1 MKVSLYDTEIE
12 IKELGCAHGHAPAT
26 PVPKSV
32 NIFVKVTNACN
43 ARCKF
48 CSNANLTKSIDSFN
62 HKKLW
67 EVVEE
72 LQRQKIRVNRINITG
87 GEPSIAVET
96 VHEILERAENHD
108 LLHLHL
114 NTNGLLPSSQELM
127 MHKRWDSISISLHH
141 YEINKLS
148 SLYGIDIPKEALK
161 FQDIDLYK
169 VNASCNLI
177 RGFVD
182 SEIEVKKMMNFIISL
197 GIPRLGFVSLMKVN
211 EFCKSHFIDYSEIAF
226 ECIPNMYFTESRNR
240 GNDCKCS
247 NYLYNNRG
255 KILEVYMRNY
265 SNPLYCESSL
275 IYDGEYFRQGF
286 HNDNI
291 II

>member
-1 MKVSLYDTEIE
+1 MNVNLYDTEIK

-26 PVPKSV
+26 PIPKSV

-48 CSNANLTKSIDSFN
+48 CSNANHTKSIDSFN
-62 HKKLW
+62 HEKFW
-67 EVVEE
+67 EVVAE

-87 GEPSIAVET
+87 GEPSIALET
-96 VHEILERAENHD
+96 VHEILGRAED
-108 LLHLHL
+108 YVLPHLHL

-127 MHKRWDSISISLHH
+127 RHKRWDSISISLHH
-141 YEINKLS
+141 YDINQLS
-148 SLYGIDIPKEALK
+148 LLYGIEIPVDVLK

-177 RGFVD
+177 KDFID
-182 SEIEVKKMMNFIISL
+182 SELEVKKMMDFVISL

-211 EFCKSHFIDYSEIAF
+211 EFCKSHFVDYSEIDF
-226 ECIPNMYFTESRNR
+226 ESIPNMYFTESRNR
-240 GNDCKCS
+240 GKDCKCS
-247 NYLYNNRG
+247 NYLYNDKG